1 MMLQKRHTDFEV
13 VENLQVKC
21 LLGAWSLGEKSGPK
35 IQTGSVQ

>member
-1 MMLQKRHTDFEV
+1 MMLQERHTDFEV

-21 LLGAWSLGEKSGPK
+21 LLVAWSSGDESGPK